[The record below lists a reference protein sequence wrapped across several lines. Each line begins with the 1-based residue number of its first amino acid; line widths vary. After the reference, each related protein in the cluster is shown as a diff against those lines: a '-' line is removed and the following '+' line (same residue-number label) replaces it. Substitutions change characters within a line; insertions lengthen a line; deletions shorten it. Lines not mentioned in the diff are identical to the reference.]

1 MHMARCYPAA
11 CISSTDLLPAVA
23 HGNWSSEIQL
33 NNNAHRTGGGGKTQ
47 VKKFTY
53 AGGLSIRPFP
63 TQGREVSPL
72 HVHYCSPK
80 NPILPFREIQEELSD
95 VKSSFPSS
103 CFQPKYC
110 FHWKTWGKKSVTET
124 EISVICLQPLSV
136 VPERLMPS
144 QKSKQFHSRL
154 RQEGTPKIFRKC
166 RLKSHCTSG
175 FGKWEVEPVTQGETL
190 LSSPTA
196 PPTVWT

>member
-1 MHMARCYPAA
+1 MHMAQCYPAA
-11 CISSTDLLPAVA
+11 CTSSTDLLPAVA

-110 FHWKTWGKKSVTET
+110 FHWKTCGGKN
-124 EISVICLQPLSV
+124 LSLRQKLV
-136 VPERLMPS
+136 LFVFSRCQWS
-144 QKSKQFHSRL
+144 QKDWRL
-154 RQEGTPKIFRKC
+154 PRKA
-166 RLKSHCTSG
+166 
-175 FGKWEVEPVTQGETL
+175 
-190 LSSPTA
+190 SSFTA
-196 PPTVWT
+196 D